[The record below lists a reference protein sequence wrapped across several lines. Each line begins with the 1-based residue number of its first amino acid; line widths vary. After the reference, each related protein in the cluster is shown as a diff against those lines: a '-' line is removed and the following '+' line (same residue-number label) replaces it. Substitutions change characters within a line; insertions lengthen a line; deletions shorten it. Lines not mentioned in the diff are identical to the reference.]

1 MPMRIID
8 IALCSLK
15 AIPYLLDKCL
25 APLYK
30 RAMKHCGK
38 HVYIRPIYSDFKGL
52 NNLTIGDDTSI
63 PKGSTFYCT
72 IAPLTIGKKVVFG
85 PNPTI
90 ITGDHRIDIVGRFM
104 TDITN
109 ADKSPEQ
116 DQPVVIEDDVWC
128 GANVT
133 ILKGVTIGRGSVVA
147 AGAVVTKSCP
157 PYSIIGG
164 VPAKILKNRFTP
176 EQIVRHEEALY
187 PLEERLPSV
196 KL

>member
-1 MPMRIID
+1 MRIID

-116 DQPVVIEDDVWC
+116 DQPVVMEDDVGC
-128 GANVT
+128 GANGT
-133 ILKGVTIGRGSVVA
+133 ILKGVSIGRGSVVA

>member
-90 ITGDHRIDIVGRFM
+90 IAGDHRIDIVGRFM

-116 DQPVVIEDDVWC
+116 DQPVVIEVDVWC

>member
-1 MPMRIID
+1 MRIID

-30 RAMKHCGK
+30 RAMKYCGK
-38 HVYIRPIYSDFKGL
+38 HVYIRPMYSDFKGL

-85 PNPTI
+85 PKPTI
-90 ITGDHRIDIVGRFM
+90 ITGDHRIDIVGSFM
-104 TDITN
+104 SDITN
-109 ADKSPEQ
+109 ADKSQEQ
-116 DQPVVIEDDVWC
+116 DQPVIIEDDVWC